1 MTADTDQDI
10 AALKTI
16 GRICADILRKMMSAA
31 RPGMTT
37 GELDNHG
44 RDLLQAAGAR
54 SAPEISYDYP
64 GATCISVCPV
74 IAHGIPGDHV
84 LEAGEL
90 IHIDVSAELDGYF
103 ADTGASMCIPESSKA
118 EAGPSKP
125 EVQRMLEA
133 TQAALSKAM
142 NAARAGRPLNGIGRA
157 VQLEAQR
164 RGYNVIREL
173 TGHGIGHHLHEAPGE
188 IWNFPD
194 PRDRRIL
201 HEGAVLAIEPFLTSG
216 QGRILEI
223 GDGWSLRTADNAPA
237 AQFEHTI
244 VVTRG
249 RPIILT
255 L

>member
-10 AALKTI
+10 AALKRI
-16 GRICADILRKMMSAA
+16 GRICAQILRQMMKAA

-37 GELDNHG
+37 GELDSHG
-44 RDLLQAAGAR
+44 RELLKASGAR
-54 SAPEISYDYP
+54 SAPELAYDYP

-90 IHIDVSAELDGYF
+90 IHIDVSAELEGYF
-103 ADTGASMCIPESSKA
+103 ADTGASMCVPDRSKA
-118 EAGPSKP
+118 GTAPAAP
-125 EVQRMLEA
+125 EVRRMLEA
-133 TQAALSKAM
+133 TRAALSKAM
-142 NAARAGRPLNGIGRA
+142 TAARAGQPLNGIGRA
-157 VQLEAQR
+157 VELEAR
-164 RGYNVIREL
+164 RGGYNIIREL
-173 TGHGIGHHLHEAPGE
+173 TGHGIGHHLHEAPRE

-194 PRDRRIL
+194 PRDRRVL
-201 HEGAVLAIEPFLTSG
+201 QEGAVLAIEPFLTVG
-216 QGRILEI
+216 HGRIREM
-223 GDGWSLRTADNAPA
+223 GDGWSLRTADNASA

-249 RPIILT
+249 HPILLT

>member
-10 AALKTI
+10 AALKRI
-16 GRICADILRKMMSAA
+16 GRICAHILRQMMKAA
-31 RPGMTT
+31 RPGMST
-37 GELDNHG
+37 GELDNYG
-44 RDLLQAAGAR
+44 RELLKAAGAR
-54 SAPEISYDYP
+54 SAPELAYDYP

-103 ADTGASMCIPESSKA
+103 ADTGASMCVPGGN
-118 EAGPSKP
+118 EAGTAARAP

-133 TQAALSKAM
+133 TRAALSRAM
-142 NAARAGRPLNGIGRA
+142 TAARAGQPLNGIGRA
-157 VQLEAQR
+157 VELEAR
-164 RGYNVIREL
+164 KSGYNVIREL

-201 HEGAVLAIEPFLTSG
+201 QEGAVLAIEPFLTLG
-216 QGRILEI
+216 QGRIREMR
-223 GDGWSLRTADNAPA
+223 DGWSLRTADNTPA

-244 VVTRG
+244 VVRRG
-249 RPIILT
+249 HPIIVT